1 MMSNKVYAISWIGDY
16 ENNVL
21 GVYITLEK
29 AKQELAKIAN
39 NFIVTSSCDD
49 GLSFSTTTGAFYC
62 IDETTLYT

>member
-1 MMSNKVYAISWIGDY
+1 MSNKVYAISWIGDY
-16 ENNVL
+16 ESNVL

-29 AKQELAKIAN
+29 AKQELAKIAD

-49 GLSFSTTTGAFYC
+49 GLSFSTVTGDFYY